1 MRKQTKKAIS
11 LTLSVIFILL
21 CCIGCTNNK
30 NTVPKTNDTAEVNN
44 EKTID
49 FTDSCG
55 RKVKIPSQVKRIA
68 VTGATSQ
75 YVILTIAPEKL
86 VGLGAKMSDSLA
98 EFVGEKY
105 NDLPT
110 FGQFYGTADINMEA
124 VSAADPQLI
133 IDIGEAKK
141 TEVDD
146 MNSIQDKLG
155 IPTIFIESTFKTTG
169 DAYRT
174 LGKVLGVEE
183 RANKIADYC
192 DKVYSDITTK
202 MASIKDEDKIKF
214 LYAQGEGGMYV
225 IGKGSFHAE
234 IMDMLGNNVAVL
246 PNTTSQGTGD
256 KISAEQLMLWKPDI
270 VLFGP
275 NSIYSSA
282 KADPVWENVDAVAKG
297 NYFEVPNDPY
307 NWVGM
312 PPSINRVLG
321 IQWMAH
327 LFYPNVFKYD
337 MYDTAKEYYSLFYNY
352 DLTQEK
358 FNKIT
363 SNSLRK

>member
-1 MRKQTKKAIS
+1 MKKRIMKFIS
-11 LTLSVIFILL
+11 LMIAIVSILV
-21 CCIGCTNNK
+21 CCMGCTNSK
-30 NTVPKTNDTAEVNN
+30 SESPKTDE
-44 EKTID
+44 EKTIM

-55 RKVKIPSQVKRIA
+55 REVKIPANVKRIA
-68 VTGATSQ
+68 VTGSTSQ

-86 VGLGAKMSDSLA
+86 VGLSTKMSDSLA

-105 NDLPT
+105 NKLPI

-141 TEVDD
+141 SEVDD

-169 DAYRT
+169 EAYRT

-183 RANKIADYC
+183 RANKIGDYC
-192 DKVYSDITTK
+192 DKVYSDITAK
-202 MASIKDEDKIKF
+202 MANIKDEDKINF

-234 IMDMLGNNVAVL
+234 IMDMLGSNVAAL

-256 KISAEQLMLWKPDI
+256 KISAEQLISWKPDI
-270 VLFGP
+270 VMFGP
-275 NSIYSSA
+275 NSIYGSA
-282 KADPVWENVDAVAKG
+282 KNDPVWKSVDAVANG

-307 NWVGM
+307 NWIGM
-312 PPSINRVLG
+312 PPSINRFLG
-321 IQWMAH
+321 IQWMAN
-327 LFYPNVFKYD
+327 LFYPDVFKYN
-337 MYDTAKEYYSLFYNY
+337 MYDVSKEYYSLFYNY

-358 FNKIT
+358 FNEIT
-363 SNSLRK
+363 FNSLRK